1 MPMNNSEP
9 KVYQIDQ
16 TGSCLY
22 RVQVIANSVEEAQ
35 DKAWELLR
43 DGEGYEVPGSFLWED
58 EQIISVGDGDA
69 NFTHLETRRY

>member
-1 MPMNNSEP
+1 VMSNQ

-22 RVQVIANSVEEAQ
+22 RVTVIADSVEEAQ
-35 DKAWELLR
+35 EKAWNLLR
-43 DGEGYEVPGSFLWED
+43 DGMGHEVDGSFLWED

-69 NFTHLETRRY
+69 NFTHLATTRY